1 MLGTRLRAG
10 ITIEIRMRP
19 RPMYAFRVIL
29 LMPRYAY
36 AAYPTVLQLGVLVCV
51 GLWIVYVAGMPIL
64 GQRTDVSSSSIPPS
78 QNHRHHQSSQEEQA
92 REACKRGAGDMAT

>member
-19 RPMYAFRVIL
+19 RPMYTFRVIL

-36 AAYPTVLQLGVLVCV
+36 AAYPTVASSVDFH
-51 GLWIVYVAGMPIL
+51 
-64 GQRTDVSSSSIPPS
+64 DVI
-78 QNHRHHQSSQEEQA
+78 RHHVLTSLLRQQDVDLTNPS
-92 REACKRGAGDMAT
+92 KN

>member
-1 MLGTRLRAG
+1 MDIMLGTRLRAG

-36 AAYPTVLQLGVLVCV
+36 AAYPTVLFFCMSF
-51 GLWIVYVAGMPIL
+51 AGGRLQHVIADQ
-64 GQRTDVSSSSIPPS
+64 QR
-78 QNHRHHQSSQEEQA
+78 
-92 REACKRGAGDMAT
+92 